1 MRISKKSLKSVGI
14 TLFVLILSIQVIVAV
29 YIPTAHDTKL
39 PPETISYVITDPTDY
54 ELLTETENFKYY
66 FKDSR
71 DVLSI
76 VDKRNGYTWKT
87 GLDVEFNTVLED
99 ACDLVPEA
107 DQINCEP
114 IEDRMNTTYIG
125 IANSL
130 ITIEY
135 YDSTNAIKRKS
146 SASKDGV
153 DSTLVKVDGKDNVF
167 RLDVNFKD
175 LDIEI
180 KVHITLDDKGFTL
193 DINDE
198 DITGDGQS
206 ILAAIMLTPFLGA
219 SGGQKLYWDPARN
232 NFKREVPSEMIDG
245 YVFVPDGPGALIRFV
260 DRNIGLS
267 PYVSKIYGEN
277 PAEAEYYYTVAGNHL
292 PLKQAVMPVYGIA
305 HGNRQA
311 AFVAFATQ
319 GAGNMKILVS
329 PEEDITYYTYAYTRF
344 EYNRIFFQVYNKRGD
359 GFFTSMEERR
369 HFDVSMTYQFLANDT
384 DRPADYVGMALTYR
398 DYLLD
403 NDGLPQKISSSSD
416 VGIRLDFVMADI
428 KKSVLGLEDVIVTTA
443 KDVENILTQLD
454 MDGIKNINSGLL
466 GWQAGGITNGHPG
479 TTNFSSAIGSSAAF
493 KSLLELASS
502 YDYDVSFS
510 QNYAAINKKQ
520 VNYQTSAAR
529 HMNSWYIE
537 TRVSNDYPISVLG
550 IAKPSKSAA
559 WLKTQSDKL
568 IKLGVSSLTIDGIS
582 NILTSD
588 YDAGT
593 TSIVETIELYTSA
606 LGKIDPT
613 VMIAMQAPNDY
624 LWKYVDRYLNTPV
637 FSNQF
642 LIETDTVPFLQ
653 MVLNNRMEMYAPYSN
668 FSFYTQK
675 DILRMID
682 YNLYPSFALSQ
693 EPAYKLALTN
703 SNRYYSTEFKE
714 YEPLIKSIYSE
725 VNLVLR
731 EVSGKDWIDRT
742 VVENGVILNT
752 YSDGTKVLINYT
764 EDALTYGDQLVR
776 ALSAVVVKE

>member
-1 MRISKKSLKSVGI
+1 MGI

-39 PPETISYVITDPTDY
+39 PPEAISYVISDPTDY

-292 PLKQAVMPVYGIA
+292 PLKQAVMPVYGVA

-329 PEEDITYYTYAYTRF
+329 PEEDITYYTMLIPVLNTI
-344 EYNRIFFQVYNKRGD
+344 EYSSK
-359 GFFTSMEERR
+359 FTINEVMDS
-369 HFDVSMTYQFLANDT
+369 
-384 DRPADYVGMALTYR
+384 
-398 DYLLD
+398 
-403 NDGLPQKISSSSD
+403 LP
-416 VGIRLDFVMADI
+416 RW
-428 KKSVLGLEDVIVTTA
+428 KKDVI
-443 KDVENILTQLD
+443 L
-454 MDGIKNINSGLL
+454 MS
-466 GWQAGGITNGHPG
+466 
-479 TTNFSSAIGSSAAF
+479 
-493 KSLLELASS
+493 
-502 YDYDVSFS
+502 
-510 QNYAAINKKQ
+510 
-520 VNYQTSAAR
+520 R
-529 HMNSWYIE
+529 
-537 TRVSNDYPISVLG
+537 
-550 IAKPSKSAA
+550 
-559 WLKTQSDKL
+559 
-568 IKLGVSSLTIDGIS
+568 
-582 NILTSD
+582 
-588 YDAGT
+588 
-593 TSIVETIELYTSA
+593 
-606 LGKIDPT
+606 
-613 VMIAMQAPNDY
+613 
-624 LWKYVDRYLNTPV
+624 
-637 FSNQF
+637 
-642 LIETDTVPFLQ
+642 
-653 MVLNNRMEMYAPYSN
+653 
-668 FSFYTQK
+668 
-675 DILRMID
+675 
-682 YNLYPSFALSQ
+682 
-693 EPAYKLALTN
+693 
-703 SNRYYSTEFKE
+703 
-714 YEPLIKSIYSE
+714 
-725 VNLVLR
+725 
-731 EVSGKDWIDRT
+731 
-742 VVENGVILNT
+742 
-752 YSDGTKVLINYT
+752 
-764 EDALTYGDQLVR
+764 
-776 ALSAVVVKE
+776 

>member
-1 MRISKKSLKSVGI
+1 
-14 TLFVLILSIQVIVAV
+14 
-29 YIPTAHDTKL
+29 
-39 PPETISYVITDPTDY
+39 
-54 ELLTETENFKYY
+54 
-66 FKDSR
+66 
-71 DVLSI
+71 
-76 VDKRNGYTWKT
+76 
-87 GLDVEFNTVLED
+87 
-99 ACDLVPEA
+99 
-107 DQINCEP
+107 
-114 IEDRMNTTYIG
+114 
-125 IANSL
+125 
-130 ITIEY
+130 
-135 YDSTNAIKRKS
+135 
-146 SASKDGV
+146 
-153 DSTLVKVDGKDNVF
+153 
-167 RLDVNFKD
+167 
-175 LDIEI
+175 
-180 KVHITLDDKGFTL
+180 
-193 DINDE
+193 
-198 DITGDGQS
+198 
-206 ILAAIMLTPFLGA
+206 
-219 SGGQKLYWDPARN
+219 
-232 NFKREVPSEMIDG
+232 
-245 YVFVPDGPGALIRFV
+245 
-260 DRNIGLS
+260 
-267 PYVSKIYGEN
+267 
-277 PAEAEYYYTVAGNHL
+277 
-292 PLKQAVMPVYGIA
+292 
-305 HGNRQA
+305 
-311 AFVAFATQ
+311 
-319 GAGNMKILVS
+319 
-329 PEEDITYYTYAYTRF
+329 
-344 EYNRIFFQVYNKRGD
+344 
-359 GFFTSMEERR
+359 
-369 HFDVSMTYQFLANDT
+369 MTYQFLANDT

-398 DYLLD
+398 DYLLAH
-403 NDGLPQKISSSSD
+403 DGLPQQISSSSD

-443 KDVENILTQLD
+443 NDVGNILTQLD
-454 MDGIKNINSGLL
+454 TDGIKNINSGLL

-479 TTNFSSAIGSSAAF
+479 TTNFSSAIGSSSAF
-493 KSLLELASS
+493 KSLLELASA

-593 TSIVETIELYTSA
+593 TSIDETIELYTAA
-606 LGKIDPT
+606 LGEIDPT

-624 LWKYVDRYLNTPV
+624 LWKYVDRYLNAPV

-693 EPAYKLALTN
+693 QPAYKLALTN